1 MDRILNYLPEIV
13 HIRVG
18 YEQEQRYYGD
28 YCGVDWVDYEIPK
41 AWLKHGKCGSYNE
54 WTLKKTY
61 EKKFIEQ
68 YGDKILHKTEAI
80 SVLEWNQLQ
89 DMVIVF
95 NKAKNIGFNNILEL
109 VPSVESMDA
118 KYFNQVLI

>member
-1 MDRILNYLPEIV
+1 MDRILSYLPEIV

-18 YEQEQRYYGD
+18 YENEPRYYGD
-28 YCGVDWVDYEIPK
+28 YTSVDWVDYEIPK
-41 AWLKHGKCGSYNE
+41 IWLKHGECGSYNE

-61 EKKFIEQ
+61 EKKFIER
-68 YGDKILHKTEAI
+68 YSDKILHRTEQI

-95 NKAKNIGFNNILEL
+95 NKAKNIGFNNILEI
-109 VPSVESMDA
+109 VPKVENGDA